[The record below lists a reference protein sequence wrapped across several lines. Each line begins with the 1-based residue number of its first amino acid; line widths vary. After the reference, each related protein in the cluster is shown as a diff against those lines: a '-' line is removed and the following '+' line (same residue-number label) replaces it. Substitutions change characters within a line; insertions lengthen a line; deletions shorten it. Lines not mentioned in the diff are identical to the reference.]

1 MFSRG
6 RKAEQFCE
14 ARFVSLAHG
23 TVAIGLNPFGMFPE
37 QGFVHLLLKLNVSLN
52 VVRNRL
58 KRVRVHGEYD
68 HEQATN
74 SQCACVGF
82 SVATRGVTCPTSFE
96 VEELAGSSARGC
108 STLMEHFNSHLT
120 VKMSP
125 SRKRQ
130 TGGMYCPL

>member
-23 TVAIGLNPFGMFPE
+23 TLAIGLNPFGMFPE

-52 VVRNRL
+52 VVRTRL
-58 KRVRVHGEYD
+58 SRVRVHAEY
-68 HEQATN
+68 HHQQATS

-82 SVATRGVTCPTSFE
+82 SVATREVTCPPSFE
-96 VEELAGSSARGC
+96 VEELARLVRRALGSVTSQIRAASYGRDA
-108 STLMEHFNSHLT
+108 
-120 VKMSP
+120 P
-125 SRKRQ
+125 SQ
-130 TGGMYCPL
+130 PLVVIRR